1 MSGFI
6 PLHKLYEIKKN
17 KEKKQV
23 SSYNAIGTIC
33 NNKITKVAKHGG
45 TGTFFSVPGLMLG
58 LPLYDLE
65 SCIEYLITGL
75 KKHGYFV
82 SRLPHPNFNVI
93 YISWDPKDVKPK
105 YNTISNR

>member
-6 PLHKLYEIKKN
+6 PLHKLYEIKKK

-33 NNKITKVAKHGG
+33 NNKITKVAQHGG

-65 SCIEYLITGL
+65 SCI
-75 KKHGYFV
+75 
-82 SRLPHPNFNVI
+82 
-93 YISWDPKDVKPK
+93 
-105 YNTISNR
+105 

>member
-1 MSGFI
+1 M
-6 PLHKLYEIKKN
+6 
-17 KEKKQV
+17 
-23 SSYNAIGTIC
+23 
-33 NNKITKVAKHGG
+33 
-45 TGTFFSVPGLMLG
+45 
-58 LPLYDLE
+58 
-65 SCIEYLITGL
+65 TGL